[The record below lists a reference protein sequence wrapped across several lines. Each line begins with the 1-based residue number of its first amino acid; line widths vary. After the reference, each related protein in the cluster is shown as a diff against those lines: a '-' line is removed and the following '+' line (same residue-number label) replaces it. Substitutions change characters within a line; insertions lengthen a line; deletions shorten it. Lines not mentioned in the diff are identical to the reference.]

1 MENSHASPGL
11 LKQANSSALHR
22 VLREKGAATRAQL
35 AAAAGVSVT
44 TVRAL
49 LEEMLRDGEVECTG
63 LSASSGGRRAAQYSL
78 RRDKYYGAAVC
89 ITDGQAQ
96 GLLVDVHG
104 EIVRAVPL
112 KAGADGLRT
121 PVLAFLDGL
130 FAQRDI
136 RSIGLGLPG
145 VVREGCFWHADKEGG
160 LHSVAVE
167 PALSRRYGV
176 PVVLEND
183 VNAAAIGFARCYET
197 EFPGE
202 DPAETN
208 MAYLHFD
215 RGCVSAGFVA
225 GGRVIRGCGHFAG
238 ELGLVPT
245 ADGRLLDECLNDPQD
260 GREYTARVL
269 EAAVWVCGILNP
281 RYIALGGP
289 ALRRECIGPVND
301 GLSALR
307 PGPMCPELLYTADIW
322 GDYQI
327 GMAWLTAEKI
337 FHMVQ
342 IIKK

>member
-63 LSASSGGRRAAQYSL
+63 LERLQWRPQSGAIQSAQGEILWCGRVYHRRAGSRPVGGCA
-78 RRDKYYGAAVC
+78 RRDCPGRSSEGRSRRPANARAGVF
-89 ITDGQAQ
+89 GWP
-96 GLLVDVHG
+96 
-104 EIVRAVPL
+104 VRAKRYPL
-112 KAGADGLRT
+112 HW
-121 PVLAFLDGL
+121 
-130 FAQRDI
+130 
-136 RSIGLGLPG
+136 LGTAG

-301 GLSALR
+301 GLSALL

>member
-78 RRDKYYGAAVC
+78 RREKYYGAAVC
-89 ITDGQAQ
+89 ITDGQAH

-121 PVLAFLDGL
+121 SVLAFLDGL

-145 VVREGCFWHADKEGG
+145 VVRDGCFWHADKEGG

-215 RGCVSAGFVA
+215 RGCVSAG
-225 GGRVIRGCGHFAG
+225 
-238 ELGLVPT
+238 
-245 ADGRLLDECLNDPQD
+245 DLLLQD
-260 GREYTARVL
+260 GAR
-269 EAAVWVCGILNP
+269 AVDSRWVDARAKAFG
-281 RYIALGGP
+281 
-289 ALRRECIGPVND
+289 
-301 GLSALR
+301 
-307 PGPMCPELLYTADIW
+307 
-322 GDYQI
+322 
-327 GMAWLTAEKI
+327 
-337 FHMVQ
+337 
-342 IIKK
+342 

>member
-183 VNAAAIGFARCYET
+183 VNAAAIGFARPFCRGAGAGSHSGRQASGRMPERPAGRAGIHS
-197 EFPGE
+197 PG
-202 DPAETN
+202 
-208 MAYLHFD
+208 
-215 RGCVSAGFVA
+215 A
-225 GGRVIRGCGHFAG
+225 GGGGVGLRHPQPTLYCFGRPGAAPGMHWAG
-238 ELGLVPT
+238 ERRPECAAARPHVP
-245 ADGRLLDECLNDPQD
+245 
-260 GREYTARVL
+260 
-269 EAAVWVCGILNP
+269 
-281 RYIALGGP
+281 
-289 ALRRECIGPVND
+289 
-301 GLSALR
+301 
-307 PGPMCPELLYTADIW
+307 
-322 GDYQI
+322 
-327 GMAWLTAEKI
+327 
-337 FHMVQ
+337 
-342 IIKK
+342 

>member
-22 VLREKGAATRAQL
+22 ALREKGAATRAQL
-35 AAAAGVSVT
+35 AAATGVSVT

-49 LEEMLRDGEVECTG
+49 LEEMLRDGEVERTG
-63 LSASSGGRRAAQYSL
+63 LGASSGGRRAAQYSL

-89 ITDGQAQ
+89 ITDGQAH

-104 EIVRAVPL
+104 EVVQAVPL
-112 KAGADGLRT
+112 KAGADGLQT

-301 GLSALR
+301 GLSALL

>member
-1 MENSHASPGL
+1 M
-11 LKQANSSALHR
+11 HR
-22 VLREKGAATRAQL
+22 ALREKGAATRAQL
-35 AAAAGVSVT
+35 AAATGVSVT

-49 LEEMLRDGEVECTG
+49 LEERLRDGEVERTG

-89 ITDGQAQ
+89 ITDGQAH

-104 EIVRAVPL
+104 EVVQAVPL
-112 KAGADGLRT
+112 KAGADGLQT

-225 GGRVIRGCGHFAG
+225 GGRVIRGYGHFAG

-301 GLSALR
+301 GLSALL
-307 PGPMCPELLYTADIW
+307 PGPMCPELLYTCLLYTSPSPRD
-322 GDYQI
+322 
-327 GMAWLTAEKI
+327 
-337 FHMVQ
+337 
-342 IIKK
+342 